1 MGQIEQHTHHLRAEI
16 SDPLDKS
23 LVWRFDDRFN
33 AMLSEFAQNRADDVL
48 SSLRNIFP
56 HEWHAKVNKFIP
68 SEIRNQLGVLGKLN
82 KEQLMLAKP
91 ATESEPAIVALW
103 WPWGHGGTYSL
114 RIFTLNNDFDL
125 IPIPVHKPSLFSR
138 VRGMFA

>member
-1 MGQIEQHTHHLRAEI
+1 MEQIEQYTHHLRAEI

-23 LVWRFDDRFN
+23 LVWKFDERFN

-48 SSLRNIFP
+48 ASLRNIFP
-56 HEWHAKVNKFIP
+56 HEWQAKLNKFIP
-68 SEIRNQLGVLGKLN
+68 TEIRNQLGTLGKLN

-91 ATESEPAIVALW
+91 ATANEPAIVALW

-114 RIFTLNNDFDL
+114 RIFTLDNDFDL
-125 IPIPVHKPSLFSR
+125 IPIPIHKPSLFSR

>member
-1 MGQIEQHTHHLRAEI
+1 MEKIEQYTHHLRAEI

-23 LVWRFDDRFN
+23 LVWKFDERFN

-48 SSLRNIFP
+48 ASLRNIFP
-56 HEWHAKVNKFIP
+56 HEWQAKINKFIP
-68 SEIRNQLGVLGKLN
+68 AEIRNQLGTLSKLN

-91 ATESEPAIVALW
+91 ATTNEPAIVALW

-114 RIFTLNNDFDL
+114 RIFTLDNDFDL
-125 IPIPVHKPSLFSR
+125 IPIPTHKPSLFSR

>member
-1 MGQIEQHTHHLRAEI
+1 MEQIEQHTHHLRAEI

-33 AMLSEFAQNRADDVL
+33 AMLSEFAQNRAEDVL
-48 SSLRNIFP
+48 ASLRNIFQ
-56 HEWHAKVNKFIP
+56 HEWHAKINKFIP
-68 SEIRNQLGVLGKLN
+68 AEIRNQLGPLSKLN

-91 ATESEPAIVALW
+91 ATGSEPAIVALW

-114 RIFTLNNDFDL
+114 RIFTLNSDFDL

-138 VRGMFA
+138 VRGIFT